1 MDCDLVCS
9 LAWMGNESGPVIR
22 PASMEK
28 NVTDSG
34 RADGCTMMRGELI
47 DAADDFG
54 KLAEQRFQFLDAWR
68 AGLRPFQIQDW

>member
-1 MDCDLVCS
+1 MVSSALFDGAGGSVASVAWTRDSMDCDLVCS

-34 RADGCTMMRGELI
+34 MADRCTMM
-47 DAADDFG
+47 AVS
-54 KLAEQRFQFLDAWR
+54 
-68 AGLRPFQIQDW
+68 